1 MTKQMVP
8 GKERIQKIYW
18 ILVAITCA
26 LLVSVHPVMAETIFD
41 RFSTIMQD
49 IYGQLVAISRRLK
62 INGFCLF
69 WRLSPCWSE

>member
-41 RFSTIMQD
+41 RFSTIMRIFTD
-49 IYGQLVAISRRLK
+49 NWSPLARL
-62 INGFCLF
+62 L
-69 WRLSPCWSE
+69 L